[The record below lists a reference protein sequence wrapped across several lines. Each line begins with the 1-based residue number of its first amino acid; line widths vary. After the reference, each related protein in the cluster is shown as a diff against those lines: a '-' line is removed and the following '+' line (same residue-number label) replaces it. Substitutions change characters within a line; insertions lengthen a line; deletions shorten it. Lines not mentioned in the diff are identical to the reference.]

1 MSAASFDQPTEII
14 PAVTDDTK
22 LEEAYE
28 APQQPKPEED
38 VQRLVPDPGAPVTLE
53 NGSRVIIKPLK
64 LREFLAML
72 KIVTRGA
79 AMAMGSVRLDTNDE
93 DFAQSLISLFLFA
106 IPEAEDEAVDFIR
119 LMVQPA
125 GPFAEGEQEAA
136 AIKLFDDLEN
146 PELEDIVT
154 IIEGVIRRDG
164 KDLRA
169 LGKRLGGML
178 EIARKTGQVS

>member
-1 MSAASFDQPTEII
+1 MSAAKKTAAS
-14 PAVTDDTK
+14 TDAP
-22 LEEAYE
+22 EETYE
-28 APQQPKPEED
+28 APAQPKPAED
-38 VQRLVPDPGAPVTLE
+38 VQRLLPDPTAPVELV
-53 NGSRVIIKPLK
+53 NGSKVRIKPLR

-119 LMVQPA
+119 LMVEPI
-125 GPFAEGEQEAA
+125 GPFADGERDAA
-136 AIKLFDDLEN
+136 ENKLFEDLDN

-154 IIEGVIRRDG
+154 IVEGVIQREG

-169 LGKRLGGML
+169 LGKRLGTML
-178 EIARKTGQVS
+178 EVARKTGTVS

>member
-1 MSAASFDQPTEII
+1 MSAAT
-14 PAVTDDTK
+14 TK
-22 LEEAYE
+22 KTAASKEDAPEEAYE
-28 APQQPKPEED
+28 APAQPKPAED
-38 VQRLVPDPGAPVTLE
+38 VQRLLPDPSAPVELA
-53 NGSRVIIKPLK
+53 NGSKVRIKSLK

-106 IPEAEDEAVDFIR
+106 IPEAEEEAVDFIR
-119 LMVQPA
+119 LMVEPV
-125 GPFAEGEQEAA
+125 GPFADGEREAA
-136 AIKLFDDLEN
+136 EAKLFEDLDN

-154 IIEGVIRRDG
+154 IVEGVIQREG

-169 LGKRLGGML
+169 LGKRLSAML
-178 EIARKTGQVS
+178 EVAKKTGQVS

>member
-1 MSAASFDQPTEII
+1 VELA
-14 PAVTDDTK
+14 
-22 LEEAYE
+22 
-28 APQQPKPEED
+28 
-38 VQRLVPDPGAPVTLE
+38 
-53 NGSRVIIKPLK
+53 NGSQVRIKPLK

-119 LMVQPA
+119 LMVEPA
-125 GPFAEGEQEAA
+125 GGPYAEGEREAA
-136 AIKLFDDLEN
+136 ENKLFEDLDN

-154 IIEGVIRRDG
+154 IVEGVIQREG

-169 LGKRLGGML
+169 LGKRLSTML
-178 EIARKTGQVS
+178 EVARKTGQVS

>member
-1 MSAASFDQPTEII
+1 MSAEKATPRPRKSAEKAPET
-14 PAVTDDTK
+14 P
-22 LEEAYE
+22 YE
-28 APQQPKPEED
+28 APQQPTPAED
-38 VQRLVPDPGAPVTLE
+38 VQRLVPDPNEPVTLAD
-53 NGSRVIIKPLK
+53 GTRVRVKPLR

-119 LMVQPA
+119 LMVEPV
-125 GPFAEGEQEAA
+125 GPFAEGEREAA
-136 AIKLFDDLEN
+136 DAKIFEYLNN
-146 PELEDIVT
+146 PELEDLVT
-154 IIEGVIRRDG
+154 VVEAVVQREG

-169 LGKRLGGML
+169 LGKRLGKML
-178 EIARKTGQVS
+178 EVARKTGQVS